1 MKSVP
6 RALSKWKG
14 RDFVYKEMAGLPRQ
28 LSHFGL
34 HKSKHANRAP
44 SRDDPFEL
52 APERLCPG
60 PEA

>member
-52 APERLCPG
+52 APERL
-60 PEA
+60 